1 VRKIGEDD
9 LREIARLVLAALVIL
24 PLLPNR
30 EMGYLEV
37 LNPFAIWFMVVLI
50 VGISLVAYLVGK
62 FFGGAQGAAMAGVLG
77 GLISSTAT
85 TASLARRSRAP
96 ASCGPTLAA
105 ITLIASA
112 VVFIRVVLEVA
123 MTAPAQWRIMLPP
136 LLVMVGWIGLVAA
149 VTHCYASRCGR
160 FTAEDQPPS
169 ELKSAVIFG
178 LLYAVVLVVV
188 AAAKKYFGNSGLYV
202 AAALSGL
209 TDVDAITLSSA
220 RLVSTSHLEASTAW
234 RLILLGGLA
243 NVVFKMGLVLV
254 LGARYF
260 IIPALTGLGGALL
273 GGMIIL
279 WMWPW

>member
-1 VRKIGEDD
+1 
-9 LREIARLVLAALVIL
+9 
-24 PLLPNR
+24 
-30 EMGYLEV
+30 
-37 LNPFAIWFMVVLI
+37 
-50 VGISLVAYLVGK
+50 
-62 FFGGAQGAAMAGVLG
+62 MAGLLG

-96 ASCGPTLAA
+96 TSCGLTLAA

-123 MTAPAQWRIMLPP
+123 ITAPAQWRIMLPP

-149 VTHCYASRCGR
+149 VTHYYACRCGR

-169 ELKSAVIFG
+169 ELKSAVLFG
-178 LLYAVVLVVV
+178 LLYAVVLFVV

-220 RLVSTSHLEASTAW
+220 QLVSTSHLEASTAW

-254 LGARYF
+254 LGVRRF
-260 IIPALTGLGGALL
+260 IILTLTGLGGALL

-279 WMWPW
+279 WMWPWS

>member
-1 VRKIGEDD
+1 
-9 LREIARLVLAALVIL
+9 
-24 PLLPNR
+24 
-30 EMGYLEV
+30 
-37 LNPFAIWFMVVLI
+37 
-50 VGISLVAYLVGK
+50 
-62 FFGGAQGAAMAGVLG
+62 
-77 GLISSTAT
+77 
-85 TASLARRSRAP
+85 
-96 ASCGPTLAA
+96 
-105 ITLIASA
+105 
-112 VVFIRVVLEVA
+112 
-123 MTAPAQWRIMLPP
+123 
-136 LLVMVGWIGLVAA
+136 MVGWIGLVAA

-169 ELKSAVIFG
+169 ELKSAVLFG

-254 LGARYF
+254 LGVRHF
-260 IIPALTGLGGALL
+260 IIPTLTGLGGALL

-279 WMWPW
+279 WMWPWS